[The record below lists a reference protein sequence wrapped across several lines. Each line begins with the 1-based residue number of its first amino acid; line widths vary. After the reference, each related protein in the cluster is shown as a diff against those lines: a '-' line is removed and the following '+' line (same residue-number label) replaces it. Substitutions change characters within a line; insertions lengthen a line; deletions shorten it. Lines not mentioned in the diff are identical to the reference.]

1 MRTSFLILAL
11 ALAVPTAGLAQAA
24 PKTAGVEKFDVAGLP
39 KTPTTEQEKQIFL
52 MLQYHRR
59 GDLKDATRIHMMLAE
74 YYKARGDK
82 ARAADCTK
90 QAEEAWEASL
100 SGLRISAESPGAP
113 PFDPE
118 GAFKRAFAYT
128 DDVGVEHRWNFFD
141 DGTWSHA
148 ITDPKI
154 ADATRITELG
164 WYALKDGSM
173 RLWQQDPA
181 TDRTIPFALQGKDGR
196 DGAVMDG
203 VKMKPAK

>member
-1 MRTSFLILAL
+1 MAEASHWPRTT
-11 ALAVPTAGLAQAA
+11 VPDVWMCYRTNPAISSWNA
-24 PKTAGVEKFDVAGLP
+24 PEIAN
-39 KTPTTEQEKQIFL
+39 
-52 MLQYHRR
+52 R
-59 GDLKDATRIHMMLAE
+59 LAE
-74 YYKARGDK
+74 F
-82 ARAADCTK
+82 
-90 QAEEAWEASL
+90 
-100 SGLRISAESPGAP
+100 
-113 PFDPE
+113 PFIV
-118 GAFKRAFAYT
+118 AFAYT

-154 ADATRITELG
+154 ADATPITELG
-164 WYALKDGSM
+164 WYALKDGAM